1 MNAGAVDAP
10 TGVDEP
16 APGRPPSDTPP
27 GQTVPWTLRGFAR
40 SQPWWMVGVAIG
52 VLSVAVVVWARTRPG
67 FDPYGWLVWGHQTL
81 HLALNTNAAPSW
93 KPLPYLFTVP
103 FAVVGHYAVYL
114 WLVTVVAFSL
124 GGSVFAGRIAYRLVA
139 GELGGSDGAQ
149 VDRRGRI
156 AGWVAAV
163 VAGVGVLLIAGDS
176 HVILSGQS
184 DPMIVGLCLGAIDM
198 QLSRRY
204 RWALAFW
211 LLASLGRPEAWP
223 FLGLYVIWAW
233 RAVPSMRRVLIG
245 AVVLLLV
252 LWFGIPAITSRSP
265 FVAGSNAFGSG
276 RAPHGNKATATV
288 SRFAHLQ
295 PVVLSVLALLSVAW
309 AAWRRERVVLLMA
322 GGIVLWVVVEI
333 AFALHGWPA
342 VPRYMFEAGGV
353 LAVIAAIGVGW
364 LIREPVRWSAAAGW
378 AGVALACVACVVLV
392 PTAVSRARA
401 EHKDLREQR
410 ARTVQINALR
420 PALSAAGGAA
430 LVRAC
435 GEPLTRLEY
444 QSIVAFTLGVNVAHV
459 GWKYAPAIHSS
470 RPIVLITPGHGR
482 WKIQAL
488 HQRSSA
494 CRRLPT

>member
-1 MNAGAVDAP
+1 MFG
-10 TGVDEP
+10 
-16 APGRPPSDTPP
+16 
-27 GQTVPWTLRGFAR
+27 
-40 SQPWWMVGVAIG
+40 
-52 VLSVAVVVWARTRPG
+52 
-67 FDPYGWLVWGHQTL
+67 
-81 HLALNTNAAPSW
+81 
-93 KPLPYLFTVP
+93 
-103 FAVVGHYAVYL
+103 
-114 WLVTVVAFSL
+114 
-124 GGSVFAGRIAYRLVA
+124 GRIAYRLVA
-139 GELGGSDGAQ
+139 GEPGGSDGAQ

-184 DPMIVGLCLGAIDM
+184 DPMIVALCLGAIDM

-233 RAVPSMRRVLIG
+233 RAVPSMRRLLIG

-265 FVAGSNAFGSG
+265 FVAGTNAFGSG
-276 RAPHGNKATATV
+276 RAPHGNKATATI

-295 PVVLSVLALLSVAW
+295 PVALSVLALVVGGVGGVATRAGG
-309 AAWRRERVVLLMA
+309 AADGGRDRAVGRRRDRVRPARMA
-322 GGIVLWVVVEI
+322 GG
-333 AFALHGWPA
+333 AA
-342 VPRYMFEAGGV
+342 VHVRGRRSARGDRRDRRRVADPRARAMVGRGGM
-353 LAVIAAIGVGW
+353 GRRG
-364 LIREPVRWSAAAGW
+364 
-378 AGVALACVACVVLV
+378 AGVSSPACVLV

-401 EHKDLREQR
+401 EHKDLGGQR